1 MSNPDIPDQ
10 PDCVSV
16 ADANTSGSSV
26 ETVPLWED
34 ATGRGGSSLTY
45 LSPSPD
51 SRSPLEL
58 VVSERTAIAA
68 LVRHYGWIHLNNGT
82 LVRHGLGAVA

>member
-1 MSNPDIPDQ
+1 VSHPDIPDQ

-16 ADANTSGSSV
+16 ADANTVESSAV
-26 ETVPLWED
+26 IVPLWED
-34 ATGRGGSSLTY
+34 ATGRGGSGLSY
-45 LSPSPD
+45 LSPPPD

-58 VVSERTAIAA
+58 VVSEQTAIAA
-68 LVRHYGWIHLNNGT
+68 LVRHYGWTHLNSGT